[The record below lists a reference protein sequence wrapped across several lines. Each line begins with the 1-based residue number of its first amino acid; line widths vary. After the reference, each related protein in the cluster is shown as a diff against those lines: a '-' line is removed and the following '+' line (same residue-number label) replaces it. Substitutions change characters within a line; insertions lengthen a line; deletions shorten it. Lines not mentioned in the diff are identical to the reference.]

1 VSGWSENSLSL
12 FPFWILQLLVG
23 VPILGTFLLLQTRR
37 NSLALVAAGY
47 AVTLLG
53 TMLFSRFFKDNY
65 AGYVVV
71 LLTLAFVLDQTDG

>member
-1 VSGWSENSLSL
+1 VE
-12 FPFWILQLLVG
+12 V
-23 VPILGTFLLLQTRR
+23 
-37 NSLALVAAGY
+37 GY

-71 LLTLAFVLDQTDG
+71 LLTLAFVLDQADG